1 MSSKNLDKWLAKGL
15 KFFDLG
21 EYEKA
26 IKFFDKVIK
35 NNPTNQEAWADK
47 GATLINLGDCKEA
60 INCLTKAL
68 ELNPKNP
75 LAWYNKGM
83 ALNDC
88 GRYEEAVECFNK
100 VLSLDPNV
108 EQARKFVSKIMN
120 VYEIKEEKSDTIE
133 EPSKDKYGLPK
144 MERKWRDDDITLK
157 VEDLSKNYGNHL
169 AVDRI
174 SFQVHRGETIG
185 LVGPNGAGKT
195 TTIKMIAK
203 LLKPTTGRILLKNE
217 AGELQDIN
225 KSSKKLIK
233 IGFLIDIPAFYAKM
247 TAYQVLKYCALLE
260 NYPKNKIDDRI
271 DELLKLFKLYDW
283 KHEKIKTF
291 SKGMTQKLG
300 IIQALLHDPDVVIM
314 DEPQTGLDPKARIEI
329 RRFIREIQ
337 KLGKTIFVAS
347 HMLYEISEVCDKIA
361 LINHGKIIAFDSI
374 ANLEKDLKVRDINCV
389 LLEPIP
395 PDKLDDIMKRL
406 IIKLKPFLFDDLDES
421 TKFNTIK
428 YFPEKKG
435 IKLFYDG
442 KEASKGEIL
451 RVLVNEFKEDF
462 TVISFAQPKSS
473 QLERIYSEMIQDYG
487 AKRMLKRREVRR

>member
-1 MSSKNLDKWLAKGL
+1 MSSKSIDKWLIKGAH
-15 KFFDLG
+15 FFDWG

-35 NNPTNQEAWADK
+35 KNPTNQKAWADK
-47 GATLINLGDCKEA
+47 GATLINIGDCEEA
-60 INCLTKAL
+60 VNCLDKSL
-68 ELNPKNP
+68 EINPKNP

-83 ALNDC
+83 ALNEC

-108 EQARKFVSKIMN
+108 EEARRFVSKIMN
-120 VYEIKEEKSDTIE
+120 AYGIKDEVAVTTQVTPKSE
-133 EPSKDKYGLPK
+133 
-144 MERKWRDDDITLK
+144 MKWKNDEITLK
-157 VEDLSKNYGNHL
+157 IEELSKNYGNHL

-225 KSSKKLIK
+225 KSSRHLIK
-233 IGFLIDIPAFYAKM
+233 LGFLIDIPAFYAKM

-271 DELLKLFKLYDW
+271 DELLELFKLSDW

-300 IIQALLHDPDVVIM
+300 IIQAIIHDPDVVIM

-329 RRFIREIQ
+329 RKFIREIQ
-337 KLGKTIFVAS
+337 KMGKTIFVAS

-361 LINHGKIIAFDSI
+361 LINHGKIIAFDTI

-406 IIKLKPFLFDDLDES
+406 IMRLKPFLFDNLDES
-421 TKFNTIK
+421 TKFNPIK

-442 KEASKGEIL
+442 KETSKGEIL
-451 RVLVNEFKEDF
+451 RVLVNEFEADF
-462 TVISFAQPKSS
+462 TVISYAQPKSS
-473 QLERIYSEMIQDYG
+473 QLERIYSEMIIDYG
-487 AKRMLKRREVRR
+487 ATKISKSREAKQ